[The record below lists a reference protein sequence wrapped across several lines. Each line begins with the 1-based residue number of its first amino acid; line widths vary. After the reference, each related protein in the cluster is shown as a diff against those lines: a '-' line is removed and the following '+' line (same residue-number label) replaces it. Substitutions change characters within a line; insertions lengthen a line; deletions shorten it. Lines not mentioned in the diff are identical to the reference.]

1 MSVAQATGLRVRRP
15 SVFDVLVALVVVLMV
30 ALIVY
35 PLARVLGTTFW
46 HDGGLRFSAFRRLGD
61 DRVRG
66 AIWET
71 GIIAAVSTVL
81 GVGFAGF
88 MAWVNER
95 TDAGLGFLSNFV
107 PILPLIIPV
116 IASVIGYV
124 VLLSPN
130 AGLINIWIRDL
141 VGIVGIDIEEGPLD
155 IFSRSGLIFLYT
167 VLVVPFAYLPI
178 ASAFRNLD
186 PSYEEASRSAG
197 AGLFTT
203 LRKVTIPAIKPAVTT
218 AVMLSMVVTF
228 AIFAIPAVIAPTAGA
243 NILSLRV
250 YDALRAFPPE
260 TDVAVALNS
269 VVLALVGIGYA
280 VQRRSN
286 RNSQFAT
293 VSGRANM
300 GRRIALGRA
309 KWPLRLVIMSYL
321 AFTSIVPFVALVLL
335 SVQPFWIPD
344 FRIIH
349 GTDLDSYRDVF
360 FEYEPAQDAMM
371 RSGMIGVVGATM
383 STIVIAIVVLHVR
396 RSGTRLAGVIDGLT
410 KLPGTL
416 SRLIIASA
424 FALAFSGGPVKLQ
437 GTLTIVLLA
446 NFVFYLPFGS
456 FVVGAAAAQIG
467 RDVTEASAVCNATR
481 WQTFRFVEL
490 PLIKPALLAAWAL
503 MFIQMTGDV
512 IGAAMLGGPGTT
524 VIGTYVLQQWEAGS
538 FTQVAA
544 ISVVIT
550 LVSSTLILVV
560 QALGRVRVR
569 PSV

>member
-1 MSVAQATGLRVRRP
+1 
-15 SVFDVLVALVVVLMV
+15 MV

-35 PLARVLGTTFW
+35 PLGRMLGTTFW
-46 HDGGLRFSAFRRLGD
+46 HDGGLRLSAFRRLGD
-61 DRVRG
+61 ERVRG

-71 GIIAAVSTVL
+71 AVIAAISTAL
-81 GVGFAGF
+81 GVTFATF

-95 TDAGLGFLSNFV
+95 TDAGLGFFSSFV

-124 VLLSPN
+124 VLFSPN
-130 AGLINIWIRDL
+130 AGLFNIWIRDL
-141 VGIVGIDIEEGPLD
+141 LGLVGIELEEGPLD
-155 IFSRSGLIFLYT
+155 IFSRSGLVFLYT

-197 AGLFTT
+197 AGLITT
-203 LRKVTIPAIKPAVTT
+203 LRRVTIPAIKPAVTT
-218 AVMLSMVVTF
+218 AVMLSVVVTF

-260 TDVAVALNS
+260 TDVAIALNM
-269 VVLALVGIGYA
+269 VVLALVGVGYI
-280 VQRRSN
+280 VQRRTN

-300 GRRIALGRA
+300 DRRIMLGHA
-309 KWPLRLVIMSYL
+309 KWPLRLVILGYL
-321 AFTSIVPFVALVLL
+321 AITSVVPFLALVML
-335 SVQPFWIPD
+335 SVQPFWTPN
-344 FRIIH
+344 FRIFD

-360 FEYEPAQDAMM
+360 FEYEPAQDAMV
-371 RSGMIGVVGATM
+371 RSAFIGVVGATM
-383 STIVIAIVVLHVR
+383 STIVIAIVVLYVR
-396 RSGTRLAGVIDGLT
+396 RSGSRTAGAIDGMT

-424 FALAFSGGPVKLQ
+424 FVLAFSSGPVKLQ
-437 GTLTIVLLA
+437 GTLTVVLLA
-446 NFVFYLPFGS
+446 NFVFYLPFGA
-456 FVVGAAAAQIG
+456 FLVGAAAAQIG
-467 RDVTEASAVCNATR
+467 RDVTEASAVCNASR

-550 LVSSTLILVV
+550 VVSSTLILVV
-560 QALGRVRVR
+560 QGLGRMRVG
-569 PSV
+569 SSA